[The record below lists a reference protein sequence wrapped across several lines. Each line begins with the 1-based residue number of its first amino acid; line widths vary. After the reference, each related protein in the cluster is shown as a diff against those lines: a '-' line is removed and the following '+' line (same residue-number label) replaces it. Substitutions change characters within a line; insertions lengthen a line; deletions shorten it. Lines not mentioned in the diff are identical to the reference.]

1 MSEKNENV
9 EQEVT
14 EEIKKINSTYST
26 VEFSF
31 IGRFEEDYKEMI

>member
-14 EEIKKINSTYST
+14 EEIKKLMKKKVNYKKTTRIR
-26 VEFSF
+26 
-31 IGRFEEDYKEMI
+31 RFDRQI

>member
-14 EEIKKINSTYST
+14 EEIKKINEEKIELYIPSL
-26 VEFSF
+26 SF
-31 IGRFEEDYKEMI
+31 

>member
-14 EEIKKINSTYST
+14 EEIKKIN
-26 VEFSF
+26 
-31 IGRFEEDYKEMI
+31 EEKNELQKNNKN